1 MVLAKR
7 GCAAATTSDDED
19 RDCSSVSCSTFR
31 CFGPVHEDEKQTS
44 WPRMKKIP
52 LSRVFL
58 NDEVR
63 EAALRALNSG
73 SYILARESEAFEAE
87 LADYIGTKHAVL
99 CSSWTAGA
107 FLLHRAMGLK
117 AGDKVLVP
125 SHTAFPSIEPMIHFG
140 AKPVFIDID
149 DTYCLDAGLLEASIT
164 PRTVGILPV
173 HLYGHPANLD
183 RVFEVARRHGL
194 WVIEDCAQA
203 HGARFKNKRVG
214 SMGVAG
220 AFSFF
225 PSKNLTV
232 MGDGGCI
239 TTNDTA
245 LADNVRRLRNHGR
258 KSKYIH
264 EVVGY
269 NFRFNEIQAAVGRVE
284 LRSIDRLN
292 EHRRRIAARYTE
304 RLSGVV
310 RTPPEKEWAH
320 AVYHMYVIRTE
331 RRDDLAKHLQ
341 SLGIGTGVHYPV
353 ANHQQP
359 AITKLYS
366 DLPKL
371 PRTEKVVSEI
381 LSLPIYGD
389 LQLDDVDYVC
399 DAILQFFGM
408 K

>member
-1 MVLAKR
+1 
-7 GCAAATTSDDED
+7 
-19 RDCSSVSCSTFR
+19 
-31 CFGPVHEDEKQTS
+31 
-44 WPRMKKIP
+44 MKKIP

-58 NDEVR
+58 NEEVR
-63 EAALRALNSG
+63 DAALRALNSG
-73 SYILARESEAFEAE
+73 SYILGKECEAFEAE
-87 LADYIGTKHAVL
+87 LANYVGTKHAVL
-99 CSSWTAGA
+99 CSSWTAGG
-107 FLLHRAMGLK
+107 FLLHRTMGLK
-117 AGDKVLVP
+117 VGDEILVP

-140 AKPVFIDID
+140 AKPVFIDVD
-149 DTYCLDAGLLEASIT
+149 DTYCLGAELLEASIT

-183 RVFEVARRHGL
+183 RILEIARHHNL

-203 HGARFKNKRVG
+203 HGARFREKRVG

-239 TTNDTA
+239 TTNDPA
-245 LADNVRRLRNHGR
+245 LADDLRMLRNHGR

-269 NFRFNEIQAAVGRVE
+269 NLRFNEIQAAIGRVE
-284 LRSIDRLN
+284 LRNMDRLN
-292 EHRRRIAARYTE
+292 EHRRRVAARYTE
-304 RLSGVV
+304 RLSGIVK
-310 RTPPEKEWAH
+310 TPLEKEWAYS
-320 AVYHMYVIRTE
+320 VYHMYVIRTE
-331 RRDDLAKHLQ
+331 RRDELAKHLQ
-341 SLGIGTGVHYPV
+341 SIGIGTGIHYPM

-359 AITKLYS
+359 AVTKLYP

-371 PRTEKVVSEI
+371 PHTEAVVKEI
-381 LSLPIYGD
+381 LSLPIYGE
-389 LQLDDVDYVC
+389 LPLEDVDYVC
-399 DAILQFFGM
+399 DAILEFFG

>member
-1 MVLAKR
+1 
-7 GCAAATTSDDED
+7 
-19 RDCSSVSCSTFR
+19 
-31 CFGPVHEDEKQTS
+31 
-44 WPRMKKIP
+44 MKKIA

-73 SYILARESEAFEAE
+73 SYILAKECEVFEAE
-87 LADYIGTKHAVL
+87 LADYIGTKHVVL

-117 AGDKVLVP
+117 SGDEILVP
-125 SHTAFPSIEPMIHFG
+125 SHTAFPSIEPMIHCG
-140 AKPVFIDID
+140 AKPIFIDID
-149 DTYCLDAGLLEASIT
+149 DTYCLDVDLVEASIT
-164 PRTVGILPV
+164 PHTVGILPV

-183 RVFEVARRHGL
+183 RIFEIAQKHRL

-203 HGARFKNKRVG
+203 HGARFKDKRVG

-239 TTNDTA
+239 TTNDAT
-245 LADNVRRLRNHGR
+245 LADKLRMLRNHGR
-258 KSKYIH
+258 QSKYIH

-269 NFRFNEIQAAVGRVE
+269 NFRFNEIQAAIGRVE
-284 LRSIDRLN
+284 LRNIDKLN
-292 EHRRRIAARYTE
+292 EHRRRVASRYNE
-304 RLSGVV
+304 RLAGVV
-310 RTPPEKEWAH
+310 RTPRDREWAY
-320 AVYHMYVIRTE
+320 AVYHMYVIRTDQ
-331 RRDDLAKHLQ
+331 RDALATYLQ
-341 SLGIGTGVHYPV
+341 SKGISAGIHYPV

-359 AITKLYS
+359 AITKMYS

-371 PRTEKVVSEI
+371 PKTEAVVKEI
-381 LSLPIYGD
+381 LSLPIYGE
-389 LQLDDVDYVC
+389 LPLHDVDYVC
-399 DAILQFFGM
+399 DSILEFFSQ
-408 K
+408 

>member
-1 MVLAKR
+1 
-7 GCAAATTSDDED
+7 
-19 RDCSSVSCSTFR
+19 
-31 CFGPVHEDEKQTS
+31 
-44 WPRMKKIP
+44 MKKIP

-58 NDEVR
+58 NDGIR
-63 EAALRALNSG
+63 EAALRALNSE
-73 SYILARESEAFEAE
+73 SYILARECEAFEAE
-87 LADYIGTKHAVL
+87 LADYIGTKYAVL
-99 CSSWTAGA
+99 CSSWTAGG

-117 AGDKVLVP
+117 PGDEILVP
-125 SHTAFPSIEPMIHFG
+125 SHTAFPTIEPMIHFG

-149 DTYCLDAGLLEASIT
+149 ETYCLDVDLLEASIT

-183 RVFEVARRHGL
+183 RVLEIARKHSL

-203 HGARFKNKRVG
+203 QGARFKDRRIG
-214 SMGVAG
+214 SIGVAG

-245 LADNVRRLRNHGR
+245 LADDLRMLRNHGR

-264 EVVGY
+264 DVVGY
-269 NFRFNEIQAAVGRVE
+269 NYRFNEIQAAIGRVE
-284 LRSIDRLN
+284 LRNIDKLN
-292 EHRRRIAARYTE
+292 EHRRRVAARYTE

-310 RTPPEKEWAH
+310 KTPPEKEWAYS
-320 AVYHMYVIRTE
+320 VYHMYVIGTE
-331 RRDDLAKHLQ
+331 RRNELAKHLQ
-341 SLGIGTGVHYPV
+341 SKGIATGIHYPV

-359 AITKLYS
+359 AVTKIYS

-371 PRTEKVVSEI
+371 PQTEAVVKEI
-381 LSLPIYGD
+381 LSLPIYGE
-389 LQLDDVDYVC
+389 LPLEDVDYVC
-399 DAILQFFGM
+399 DAILEFSD
-408 K
+408 KE

>member
-1 MVLAKR
+1 
-7 GCAAATTSDDED
+7 
-19 RDCSSVSCSTFR
+19 
-31 CFGPVHEDEKQTS
+31 
-44 WPRMKKIP
+44 MKKIP

-58 NDEVR
+58 NEEIRD
-63 EAALRALNSG
+63 AALRALNSG
-73 SYILARESEAFEAE
+73 SYILGKECEAFEGE
-87 LADYIGTKHAVL
+87 LANYVGTKHAVL
-99 CSSWTAGA
+99 CSSWTAGG
-107 FLLHRAMGLK
+107 FLLHRAMSLK
-117 AGDKVLVP
+117 AGDEILVA

-140 AKPVFIDID
+140 AKPVFIDVD
-149 DTYCLDAGLLEASIT
+149 ETYCLDVELLEASIT

-183 RVFEVARRHGL
+183 RILEIARHHNL

-203 HGARFKNKRVG
+203 HGARFREKRVG

-239 TTNDTA
+239 TTNNPA
-245 LADNVRRLRNHGR
+245 LADDLRMLRNHGR

-269 NFRFNEIQAAVGRVE
+269 NLRFNEIQAAIGRVE
-284 LRSIDRLN
+284 LRNMDRLN

-304 RLSGVV
+304 RLSGIVK
-310 RTPPEKEWAH
+310 TPLEKEWAYS
-320 AVYHMYVIRTE
+320 VYHMYVIRTE
-331 RRDDLAKHLQ
+331 RRDELAKHLQ
-341 SLGIGTGVHYPV
+341 SGGIGTGIHYPV

-359 AITKLYS
+359 AVTKLYA

-371 PRTEKVVSEI
+371 PHTEAVVKEI
-381 LSLPIYGD
+381 LSLPIYGE
-389 LQLDDVDYVC
+389 LPLEDVDYVC
-399 DAILQFFGM
+399 DAILEFFG

>member
-1 MVLAKR
+1 
-7 GCAAATTSDDED
+7 
-19 RDCSSVSCSTFR
+19 
-31 CFGPVHEDEKQTS
+31 
-44 WPRMKKIP
+44 MKEIP
-52 LSRVFL
+52 LSRVFI
-58 NDEVR
+58 NEEVR
-63 EAALRALNSG
+63 EAALRALDSG
-73 SYILARESEAFEAE
+73 SYILAKECEAFEAE

-99 CSSWTAGA
+99 CSSWTAGG

-117 AGDKVLVP
+117 AGDEILVP
-125 SHTAFPSIEPMIHFG
+125 SHTAFPTIEPMIHFG

-149 DTYCLDAGLLEASIT
+149 ETYCLDVDVLEASIT

-183 RVFEVARRHGL
+183 RILDIARKHGL

-203 HGARFKNKRVG
+203 HGARFKDKRVG

-245 LADNVRRLRNHGR
+245 LAEDLRMLRNHGR

-269 NFRFNEIQAAVGRVE
+269 NLRFNEIQAAIGRVE
-284 LRSIDRLN
+284 LRNIDDLN
-292 EHRRRIAARYTE
+292 DHRRRIAARYTQ
-304 RLSGVV
+304 RLSGIVKA
-310 RTPPEKEWAH
+310 PPEKEWAH
-320 AVYHMYVIRTE
+320 AVYHMYVIRIPQS
-331 RRDDLAKHLQ
+331 RDRDELAKYLQ
-341 SLGIGTGVHYPV
+341 SKRIGTGIHYPV

-359 AITKLYS
+359 AVTKLYS
-366 DLPKL
+366 NLPKL
-371 PRTEKVVSEI
+371 LNTEAIVNEI
-381 LSLPIYGD
+381 LSLPMYGE
-389 LQLDDVDYVC
+389 LPLEDVDYVC
-399 DAILQFFGM
+399 DAILEFFGEQ
-408 K
+408 

>member
-1 MVLAKR
+1 
-7 GCAAATTSDDED
+7 
-19 RDCSSVSCSTFR
+19 
-31 CFGPVHEDEKQTS
+31 
-44 WPRMKKIP
+44 MKKIP
-52 LSRVFL
+52 LSRVFI

-63 EAALRALNSG
+63 DAALRALNSG
-73 SYILARESEAFEAE
+73 SYILSRECEAFEEE
-87 LADYIGTKHAVL
+87 LADYIGTKYAVL
-99 CSSWTAGA
+99 CSSWTAGG

-117 AGDKVLVP
+117 QGDEILVP
-125 SHTAFPSIEPMIHFG
+125 SHTAFPTVEPMLHFG

-149 DTYCLDAGLLEASIT
+149 ETYCLDVDRLEASIT

-183 RVFEVARRHGL
+183 RVFEAARKHAL

-203 HGARFKNKRVG
+203 HGARFKAKRVG
-214 SMGVAG
+214 SLGLAGV
-220 AFSFF
+220 FSFF

-245 LADNVRRLRNHGR
+245 LAADLRMLRDHGR

-264 EVVGY
+264 EAVGY
-269 NFRFNEIQAAVGRVE
+269 NYRFNEIQAAIGRVE
-284 LRSIDRLN
+284 LRNVNSLN
-292 EHRRRIAARYTE
+292 EHRRRVAARYTE
-304 RLSGVV
+304 RLSDVV
-310 RTPPEKEWAH
+310 KTPPEMEWAY

-331 RRDDLAKHLQ
+331 RRDQLAKHLQ
-341 SLGIGTGVHYPV
+341 SKGIGTGIHYPV

-359 AITKLYS
+359 AVTKIYS

-371 PRTEKVVSEI
+371 PHTEAAVKEI
-381 LSLPIYGD
+381 LSLPIYGE
-389 LQLDDVDYVC
+389 LPPEDVDYVC
-399 DAILQFFGM
+399 DAILEFFG

>member
-1 MVLAKR
+1 
-7 GCAAATTSDDED
+7 
-19 RDCSSVSCSTFR
+19 
-31 CFGPVHEDEKQTS
+31 
-44 WPRMKKIP
+44 MKKIP

-73 SYILARESEAFEAE
+73 SYILAKECEAFEAE

-117 AGDKVLVP
+117 SGDEILVP
-125 SHTAFPSIEPMIHFG
+125 SHTAFPSIEPMIHCG
-140 AKPVFIDID
+140 AKPIFIDID
-149 DTYCLDAGLLEASIT
+149 DIYCLDVDLIEALIT

-183 RVFEVARRHGL
+183 RIFEIAQKHRL

-203 HGARFKNKRVG
+203 HGARFNDKRVG

-239 TTNDTA
+239 TTNDGT
-245 LADNVRRLRNHGR
+245 LADKLRMLRNHGR
-258 KSKYIH
+258 KTKYIH
-264 EVVGY
+264 ELVGY
-269 NFRFNEIQAAVGRVE
+269 NLRFNEIQAAIGRVE
-284 LRSIDRLN
+284 LRDIDTLN
-292 EHRRRIAARYTE
+292 EHRRRVAARYTE
-304 RLSGVV
+304 RLAGVV
-310 RTPPEKEWAH
+310 HAPLEKEWAY
-320 AVYHMYVIRTE
+320 AVYHMYVIRTD
-331 RRDDLAKHLQ
+331 RRDALATYLRSK
-341 SLGIGTGVHYPV
+341 GIGTGIHYPV

-359 AITKLYS
+359 AITKMYS

-371 PRTEKVVSEI
+371 PKTEAVVKEI
-381 LSLPIYGD
+381 LSLPIYGE
-389 LQLDDVDYVC
+389 LPLDDVDYVC
-399 DAILQFFGM
+399 DSVLEFFGQ
-408 K
+408 

>member
-1 MVLAKR
+1 
-7 GCAAATTSDDED
+7 
-19 RDCSSVSCSTFR
+19 
-31 CFGPVHEDEKQTS
+31 
-44 WPRMKKIP
+44 MKKIP

-63 EAALRALNSG
+63 DAALRALNSG
-73 SYILARESEAFEAE
+73 SYILAKECEAFEAE
-87 LADYIGTKHAVL
+87 LANYVGTKHAVL
-99 CSSWTAGA
+99 CSSWTAGG
-107 FLLHRAMGLK
+107 FLLHRTMGLK
-117 AGDKVLVP
+117 VGDEILVP
-125 SHTAFPSIEPMIHFG
+125 SHTAFASIEPMIHFG
-140 AKPVFIDID
+140 AKPVFIDVD
-149 DTYCLDAGLLEASIT
+149 DTYCLDAELLEASIT

-183 RVFEVARRHGL
+183 RILEIARHHNL

-203 HGARFKNKRVG
+203 HGARFREKRVG

-239 TTNDTA
+239 TTNDPA
-245 LADNVRRLRNHGR
+245 LADDLRMLRNHGR

-269 NFRFNEIQAAVGRVE
+269 NLRFNEIQAAIGRVE
-284 LRSIDRLN
+284 LRNMDRLN
-292 EHRRRIAARYTE
+292 EHRRRVAARYSE
-304 RLSGVV
+304 RLSGIVK
-310 RTPPEKEWAH
+310 TPPEKEWAYS
-320 AVYHMYVIRTE
+320 VYHMYVIRTE
-331 RRDDLAKHLQ
+331 RRDELAKHLQ
-341 SLGIGTGVHYPV
+341 SRGIGTGIHYPV

-359 AITKLYS
+359 AVTKLYP

-371 PRTEKVVSEI
+371 PHTEAVVKEI
-381 LSLPIYGD
+381 LSLPIYGE
-389 LQLDDVDYVC
+389 LPLEDVDYVC
-399 DAILQFFGM
+399 DAILEFFG

>member
-1 MVLAKR
+1 
-7 GCAAATTSDDED
+7 
-19 RDCSSVSCSTFR
+19 
-31 CFGPVHEDEKQTS
+31 
-44 WPRMKKIP
+44 MKKIP

-58 NDEVR
+58 NEEVR
-63 EAALRALNSG
+63 DAALRALDSG
-73 SYILARESEAFEAE
+73 SYILGKECEAFEAE
-87 LADYIGTKHAVL
+87 LANYTGTKHAVL
-99 CSSWTAGA
+99 CSSWTAAG

-117 AGDKVLVP
+117 ASDEILVP

-149 DTYCLDAGLLEASIT
+149 ETYCLDVELLKASIT

-183 RVFEVARRHGL
+183 RVLEIARKHHL

-203 HGARFKNKRVG
+203 HGARVRGRRVG
-214 SMGVAG
+214 SMGLAG

-245 LADNVRRLRNHGR
+245 LADDLRMLRNHGR

-264 EVVGY
+264 EAVGY
-269 NFRFNEIQAAVGRVE
+269 NFRFNEIQAAIGRVE
-284 LRSIDRLN
+284 LRNIDKLN
-292 EHRRRIAARYTE
+292 EHRRRVAARYTE
-304 RLSGVV
+304 RLGGIVK
-310 RTPPEKEWAH
+310 TPPEKEWAY

-331 RRDDLAKHLQ
+331 RRDELAKHLQ
-341 SLGIGTGVHYPV
+341 SRGIGTGIHYPV

-359 AITKLYS
+359 AVTKLYA
-366 DLPKL
+366 DLPRL
-371 PRTEKVVSEI
+371 PQTEAAVKQI
-381 LSLPIYGD
+381 LSLPIYGE
-389 LQLDDVDYVC
+389 LPLEDVDYVC
-399 DAILQFFGM
+399 DAILEFFA

>member
-1 MVLAKR
+1 
-7 GCAAATTSDDED
+7 
-19 RDCSSVSCSTFR
+19 
-31 CFGPVHEDEKQTS
+31 
-44 WPRMKKIP
+44 MKKIP

-73 SYILARESEAFEAE
+73 SYILAKECEAFEVE

-107 FLLHRAMGLK
+107 FLLHRAMGVK
-117 AGDKVLVP
+117 SGDEILVP
-125 SHTAFPSIEPMIHFG
+125 SHTAFPSIEPMIHCG
-140 AKPVFIDID
+140 TKPVFIDID
-149 DTYCLDAGLLEASIT
+149 ETYCLDVDLMEASIT

-183 RVFEVARRHGL
+183 RVFEIARKHDL
-194 WVIEDCAQA
+194 WVVEDCAQA
-203 HGARFKNKRVG
+203 HGARFKDQRVG
-214 SMGVAG
+214 SIGVAG

-239 TTNDTA
+239 TTNDSA
-245 LADNVRRLRNHGR
+245 LADNVRMLRNHGR

-264 EVVGY
+264 ELVGY
-269 NFRFNEIQAAVGRVE
+269 NFRFNEIQAAIGRVE
-284 LRSIDRLN
+284 LRNIDKLN
-292 EHRRRIAARYTE
+292 EHRRRAAARYTE
-304 RLSGVV
+304 RLAGVV
-310 RTPPEKEWAH
+310 RTPPEKEWAY
-320 AVYHMYVIRTE
+320 AVYHMYVIRTD
-331 RRDDLAKHLQ
+331 RRDALAAYLQ
-341 SLGIGTGVHYPV
+341 SKGIGTGIHYPV

-359 AITKLYS
+359 AITKMFASANPPRGGYL

-371 PRTEKVVSEI
+371 PKTEAVVNEI
-381 LSLPIYGD
+381 LSLPIYGE
-389 LQLDDVDYVC
+389 LPLEDVDYVC
-399 DAILQFFGM
+399 DSILEFFG